1 MALLDTLRQIVG
13 FNRSTPEVGSRP
25 TPASSFMRGG
35 RGVTFGGW
43 RPSLRDSQDD
53 ISDAWD
59 HAAARTIDA
68 VQNSGW
74 LSGAIDQAVANT
86 VGTGLR
92 LKAMPENIAFGMS
105 NADAQAWARLVEARF
120 ELWARNAYE
129 CDVEA
134 RRTFG
139 QMQAAAFRSWLATG
153 EILAELPWRKRP
165 WGKYG
170 TKVRVMPPQ
179 RLSRKTDNLARLTNG
194 VYHDADGMPVAYLA
208 IRKDPLL
215 GEYEFA
221 VKARDSIGRQR
232 VIFIFD
238 GMPGTCRGISPLTP
252 ALQVARQFDQLA
264 DATLTASIMQ
274 TLFAATITS
283 DEPTEQVIQ
292 GLLTPQEQARMAA
305 QGISPM
311 SAYLDMVGGFY
322 DNVTLNVGINGR
334 IAHLFPGQELKF
346 HRPENPTSEYKDFS
360 MHLLRE
366 LARCLGMTYES
377 ATGDYDGATYSSV
390 RMATGEVFAITK
402 MRRQNV
408 VAPFCQAAYEAWLEE
423 EVESGGI
430 AFPGGVA
437 GFYANRAA
445 ACRADWRGTPK
456 PQADDLK
463 TAKAHE
469 VWRRLGVMSDAMIA
483 NDLGV
488 DIEDVYAQRA
498 SEAELRRL
506 YDLPDPEAMS
516 AFGGAPQA
524 MDTEDDG
531 SSNDGLPD
539 EDGTSDDAEEDM
551 SAAMHKARRT

>member
-1 MALLDTLRQIVG
+1 MALLDTLRHMVG
-13 FNRSTPEVGSRP
+13 ISRSAPEEVTRP
-25 TPASSFMRGG
+25 APASSFMRGG

-43 RPSLRDSQDD
+43 RPALRDSQDD
-53 ISDAWD
+53 ISEAWD
-59 HAAARTIDA
+59 LAAARTIDM

-74 LSGAIDQAVANT
+74 LAGSIDQAVANT

-92 LKAMPENIAFGMS
+92 LKAMPENTVFGMS
-105 NADAQAWARLVEARF
+105 NADAQEWSRLVEARF
-120 ELWARNAYE
+120 ELWGRTPDE
-129 CDVEA
+129 CDIEG

-153 EILAELPWRKRP
+153 EILAELPWRRRP
-165 WGKYG
+165 WGRYG
-170 TKVRVMPPQ
+170 TKVRLLPPH
-179 RLSRKTDNLARLTNG
+179 RLSRRTDSMSRLVNG
-194 VYHDADGMPVAYLA
+194 VFHDRDGMPLAYLA
-208 IRKDPLL
+208 IRKDAIR
-215 GEYEFA
+215 GEEDYI
-221 VKARDSIGRQR
+221 VPARDRMGRPK
-232 VIFIFD
+232 VVFVFD
-238 GMPGTCRGISPLTP
+238 GPPGTCRGISPMTP

-264 DATLTASIMQ
+264 DATLTAAIMQ

-322 DNVTLNVGINGR
+322 DGVTLNVGINGR

-346 HRPENPTSEYKDFS
+346 HRSEHPTSDYKDFS

-366 LARCLGMTYES
+366 MARCLGLTYES
-377 ATGDYDGATYSSV
+377 ATGDYAGATYSSV
-390 RMATGEVFAITK
+390 RMATGEIFAITR

-408 VAPFCQAAYEAWLEE
+408 VAPFCEAAYEAWLEE
-423 EVESGGI
+423 EIESGGI
-430 AFPGGVA
+430 PFPGGYA
-437 GFYANRAA
+437 AFLANRTA

-469 VWRRLGVMSDAMIA
+469 VWRRLGVISDAMIA

-498 SEAELRRL
+498 SEAELRETYGL
-506 YDLPDPEAMS
+506 IDPMLMS
-516 AFGGAPQA
+516 AFGGGSQP
-524 MDTEDDG
+524 MDVPDG
-531 SSNDGLPD
+531 GPSD
-539 EDGTSDDAEEDM
+539 DDAEEVR
-551 SAAMHKARRT
+551 AAASESGRR

>member
-1 MALLDTLRQIVG
+1 MGLLDTLRQMVG
-13 FNRSTPEVGSRP
+13 TGRSSPEAGGRLVPS
-25 TPASSFMRGG
+25 SSFMRGG

-43 RPSLRDSQDD
+43 RPSLRDTQDD

-59 HAAARTIDA
+59 SAVARTIDV

-74 LSGAIDQAVANT
+74 LSGSIDQAVANT

-92 LKAMPENIAFGMS
+92 LKAMPENTVFGMT
-105 NADAQAWARLVEARF
+105 NAEAQEWSRQVEARF
-120 ELWARNAYE
+120 ELWARNPDE
-129 CDVEA
+129 CDIEA

-153 EILAELPWRKRP
+153 EILAELPWRKRS
-165 WGKYG
+165 WTRYG
-170 TKVRVMPPQ
+170 TKVRILPAH

-194 VYHDADGMPVAYLA
+194 VFHDLDGMPVAYLA
-208 IRKDPLL
+208 IRKDPLI
-215 GEYEFA
+215 GEYEFT
-221 VKARDSIGRQR
+221 VKARDRLGRQR

-238 GMPGTCRGISPLTP
+238 GLPGTCRGISPLTP

-264 DATLTASIMQ
+264 DATLTAAIMQ
-274 TLFAATITS
+274 TVFAATITG
-283 DEPTEQVIQ
+283 DEPTEEVIQ

-305 QGISPM
+305 SGISPM
-311 SAYLDMVGGFY
+311 SAYMDMVGGFY

-346 HRPENPTSEYKDFS
+346 HRPENPTSEYRDFS

-366 LARCLGMTYES
+366 LARCLGLTYES
-377 ATGDYDGATYSSV
+377 ATGDYEGATYSSV
-390 RMATGEVFAITK
+390 RMATGEIFAITK

-408 VAPFCQAAYEAWLEE
+408 IAPFCQAAYEAWLEE
-423 EVESGGI
+423 EIESGGI
-430 AFPGGVA
+430 AFPGGLA
-437 GFYANRAA
+437 GFYANKTA

-469 VWRRLGVMSDAMIA
+469 VWRRMGVISDAMIA

-488 DIEDVYAQRA
+488 DIEDVYAQRGGGIA
-498 SEAELRRL
+498 ARGLLPTHRRAGDADRDLQGRDLRR
-506 YDLPDPEAMS
+506 
-516 AFGGAPQA
+516 
-524 MDTEDDG
+524 
-531 SSNDGLPD
+531 
-539 EDGTSDDAEEDM
+539 
-551 SAAMHKARRT
+551 